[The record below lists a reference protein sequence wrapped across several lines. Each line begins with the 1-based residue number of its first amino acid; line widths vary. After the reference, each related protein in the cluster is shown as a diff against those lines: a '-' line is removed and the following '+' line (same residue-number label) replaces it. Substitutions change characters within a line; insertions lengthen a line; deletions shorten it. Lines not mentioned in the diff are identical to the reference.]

1 MFVIVK
7 VTRSPHID
15 EYGEFDYDYD
25 SEYFVGIGKFGLPQF
40 SFDSP
45 KEFNDREEA
54 ESVIESL
61 KEIYDN
67 SKRLYSRIYFSI
79 EEVRAA

>member
-7 VTRSPHID
+7 VTRTPHID
-15 EYGEFDYDYD
+15 EYGEFDYEYD
-25 SEYFVGIGKFGLPQF
+25 DEYFVGFGKFGLPRF
-40 SFDSP
+40 SFDDR

-61 KEIYDN
+61 KQIYDN
-67 SKRLYSRIYFSI
+67 SKRLYSRVYFSI